1 LGARFFVDRRDADH
15 PAHLELTSILKLG
28 LGAAAKEPSFSIVSL
43 GGAFH
48 LEASRLVEFD
58 LKGRASVASDHTPV
72 VEAPTF
78 GGVETVR
85 GFRRDDA
92 LGRRL
97 WSLQPEIWLRAR
109 GLLAPAFNPATGGQQ
124 KLRKMARDSLALA
137 FFSDIGG
144 VYRAVSSA
152 PGVRYGPGLGVRFK
166 FAKQATLRLDWAYGI
181 GDGVS
186 GKGRGRFYFSF
197 DLLENPF

>member
-1 LGARFFVDRRDADH
+1 
-15 PAHLELTSILKLG
+15 
-28 LGAAAKEPSFSIVSL
+28 
-43 GGAFH
+43 
-48 LEASRLVEFD
+48 
-58 LKGRASVASDHTPV
+58 
-72 VEAPTF
+72 
-78 GGVETVR
+78 
-85 GFRRDDA
+85 
-92 LGRRL
+92 
-97 WSLQPEIWLRAR
+97 
-109 GLLAPAFNPATGGQQ
+109 LLAPAFNPATGGQQ